1 MSNPSNDTLKYL
13 DGRAASMLALLK
25 KQDVE
30 SLASSSAKRRFFRI
44 ELESSD
50 IQPNH
55 VDAALVDAARAAG
68 CDALATWLDSLRK
81 LGEYARSEARRKWNP
96 KATAADLASQVPI
109 ASDWFL
115 QSTYLPD
122 WDEMDFLSRCES
134 IWTDNGFTGEGMMF
148 TRIFNH
154 RVKMLTGYED
164 GLRLV
169 LLLTEVG
176 DYVAPLVLDTPVEG
190 TSKSTTKATTEAVTT
205 ATTKATVEPI
215 DLVRR
220 KYAYDGRE
228 PDDWYAPVQVPMG
241 KPEWAFSLAEV
252 ESNPF
257 KNLLGLLGK
266 DAFDQ
271 IMQKQGY
278 RYPQGEFETYIG
290 EDRLQLYY
298 YTRDDEQPDAR
309 KLIIVSSGEYQPGRI
324 MAHVEGFWRVT
335 GVKF

>member
-1 MSNPSNDTLKYL
+1 
-13 DGRAASMLALLK
+13 MLALLK

-30 SLASSSAKRRFFRI
+30 SLATSSAKRRFFRI

-50 IQPNH
+50 IRPDH
-55 VDAALVDAARAAG
+55 VNAALVEAARAAG
-68 CDALATWLDSLRK
+68 CDALASWLEGLRK
-81 LGEYARSEARRKWNP
+81 LGEYASSEARRKWNP
-96 KATAADLASQVPI
+96 KATATDLASQVPI

-115 QSTYLPD
+115 QSTIPSD
-122 WDEMDFLSRCES
+122 WDAMDFLSRCES
-134 IWTDNGFTGEGMMF
+134 IWTENGFTGEGMMF
-148 TRIFNH
+148 TRILNH

-169 LLLTEVG
+169 LLLSEVG
-176 DYVAPLVLDTPVEG
+176 DYVAPLVLDHPT
-190 TSKSTTKATTEAVTT
+190 AV
-205 ATTKATVEPI
+205 TVEPI

-241 KPEWAFSLAEV
+241 KPAWAFSLAEV
-252 ESNPF
+252 DANPF
-257 KNLLGLLGK
+257 KDLLGLLGK

-278 RYPQGEFETYIG
+278 SYPKGEFETYTG
-290 EDRLQLYY
+290 EDKLALYY
-298 YTRDDEQPDAR
+298 YTRDDEQADAR